1 MRVPAEHRSV
11 DKMVGE
17 VSWIMAD
24 GSRQTGRAT
33 GIALFGTVV
42 AAIAIGLLVG
52 VVAVQDIIGRW
63 PSALLMVIIG
73 ATAGIM
79 LIRHRQMAY
88 QQHTQEA
95 VMQTSVV
102 GPSASMGLPASDQ
115 RFRELLESLPR
126 VAVQGYD
133 SQRRVIYWNEASERL
148 YGFSEQEARGR
159 CLEALLI
166 PDEMADIVVDAHHAW
181 VNHGTQIPAS
191 ELELKHKSG
200 APVPVFSHHVMLGE
214 RSDNPLMFCIDIDL
228 AGERKVQRELDYMTR
243 FDPLT
248 ELPNRQTFETELEN
262 MLGECQRHGD
272 TLMVLFLDIDHF
284 TEINDT
290 QGYEMGDLVIRSVA
304 SRLQGFQRS
313 QDLLSRFGGDEFV
326 MAMPRLDYE
335 SDALSVVQRIREDF
349 QRPFQIEGREL
360 LLRLS
365 IGVSLYPENGNDA
378 PELVRNADVAK
389 HRAKQAGR
397 DGYQF
402 FNQEVRDAMLHQH
415 HLAGRLQTLLSE
427 DGGGELFLHFQPQVA
442 ARSERIES
450 VEALMRWHA
459 PEGPIPPTDFIKV
472 AERTNLIERLGDWVI
487 RQACRQQAEWHAM
500 GIKGYRID
508 INISG
513 RQAINSDVFQRL
525 EACVAEYGLTPRDI
539 GIELTENVLIDADVK
554 VRDSLRALHDRG
566 YKIAIDDF
574 GTGYSS
580 MSYLKMLPVTAL
592 KIDRSFVIECAQEPK
607 DRAIMEATVFLG
619 HRLGLEVVAEGVE
632 NIQQLELLREM
643 RCDLIQGYYFYKPM
657 AAADIQRL
665 LSGGNNPPHPGAHRP
680 SSDPTSASNGCH

>member
-1 MRVPAEHRSV
+1 MAKGFRQASRAAGILCSRPVIIAV
-11 DKMVGE
+11 VLTLMV
-17 VSWIMAD
+17 
-24 GSRQTGRAT
+24 
-33 GIALFGTVV
+33 VV
-42 AAIAIGLLVG
+42 MWGQSML
-52 VVAVQDIIGRW
+52 GRW
-63 PSALLMVIIG
+63 PTALLMVILG

-79 LIRHRQMAY
+79 LSRKCQVSHH
-88 QQHTQEA
+88 QHTQEA
-95 VMQTSVV
+95 VMQTSMV
-102 GPSASMGLPASDQ
+102 GLSTSKGLPVSDQ

-148 YGFSEQEARGR
+148 YGYSEQEARGR
-159 CLEALLI
+159 CLETLVI
-166 PDEMADIVVDAHHAW
+166 PETMADVVVDAHHAW
-181 VNHGTQIPAS
+181 VSQGIEIPSS

-214 RSDNPLMFCIDIDL
+214 RTDNPLMFCIDIDL
-228 AGERKVQRELDYMTR
+228 AGERKVQRDLDYMTR

-248 ELPNRQTFETELEN
+248 ELPNRQTFESELGEA
-262 MLGECQRHGD
+262 LSECQRHDD

-290 QGYEMGDLVIRSVA
+290 LGYEMGDRVIRSVA
-304 SRLQGFQRS
+304 KRLQGFQRN

-326 MAMPRLDYE
+326 LAMPRLDYE
-335 SDALSVVQRIREDF
+335 SDALSVVERIRQDF
-349 QRPFQIEGREL
+349 QRPFEIEGRQL

-365 IGVSLYPENGNDA
+365 IGISLYPENGSEA
-378 PELVRNADVAK
+378 AELVRNADVAK
-389 HRAKQAGR
+389 HRAKLAGR

-402 FNQEVRDAMLHQH
+402 FNQEVRNEMLHQH
-415 HLAGRLQTLLSE
+415 HLAGRLQALLNQ
-427 DGGGELFLHFQPQVA
+427 DGGGELSLHYQPQVA

-450 VEALMRWHA
+450 FEALLRWHS
-459 PEGPIPPTDFIKV
+459 PEGYIPPSDFVKV

-487 RQACRQQAEWHAM
+487 RQACRQQAEWRAM
-500 GIKGYRID
+500 GLKGYRID

-513 RQAINSDVFQRL
+513 RQAISSDVFTRL
-525 EACVAEYGLTPRDI
+525 EAYVEEYGLTPRDI
-539 GIELTENVLIDADVK
+539 GIELTENVLIDADIK
-554 VRDSLRALHDRG
+554 VRDSLRALYDRG

-580 MSYLKMLPVTAL
+580 MSYLKLLPVTAL

-632 NIQQLELLREM
+632 NEQQLELLREM

-657 AAADIQRL
+657 AATDIQRL
-665 LSGGNNPPHPGAHRP
+665 LLGGNNPPNRASGALA
-680 SSDPTSASNGCH
+680 SDKGAAAPGCH

>member
-1 MRVPAEHRSV
+1 
-11 DKMVGE
+11 MVVE
-17 VSWIMAD
+17 VSFIMTNGFRQA
-24 GSRQTGRAT
+24 GSAAGMLRSSPAI
-33 GIALFGTVV
+33 IAV
-42 AAIAIGLLVG
+42 AMLLMAVL
-52 VVAVQDIIGRW
+52 VAGEGMIGRW
-63 PSALLMVIIG
+63 LTAMLMVILG

-79 LIRHRQMAY
+79 LARKRQVLHH
-88 QQHTQEA
+88 QHTQEA
-95 VMQTSVV
+95 VMQTSMV
-102 GPSASMGLPASDQ
+102 GPSTSKGLPVSDQ

-159 CLEALLI
+159 CLESLLI
-166 PDEMADIVVDAHHAW
+166 PETMAGVVVEAHHAW
-181 VNHGTQIPAS
+181 VSKGVEIPSS

-214 RSDNPLMFCIDIDL
+214 RTENPLMFCIDIDL
-228 AGERKVQRELDYMTR
+228 TGERKVQRELDYMTR

-248 ELPNRQTFETELEN
+248 ELPNRQTFESELEQS
-262 MLGECQRHGD
+262 LSECQRHGD

-290 QGYEMGDLVIRSVA
+290 LGYETGDRVIRSVA
-304 SRLQGFQRS
+304 SRLQGFQRG

-326 MAMPRLDYE
+326 LAMPRLDYE
-335 SDALSVVQRIREDF
+335 SDALAVVERIREDF
-349 QRPFQIEGREL
+349 QRPFTIDGREL

-365 IGVSLYPENGNDA
+365 IGISLYPENGSDA
-378 PELVRNADVAK
+378 AELVRNADVAK

-402 FNQEVRDAMLHQH
+402 FNQEVRNEMLHQH
-415 HLAGRLQTLLSE
+415 HLAGRLQALLNQ
-427 DGGGELFLHFQPQVA
+427 DGGGELSLHYQPQVA

-459 PEGPIPPTDFIKV
+459 PEGNIPPSDFIKV

-487 RQACRQQAEWHAM
+487 RQACRQQAEWHAL
-500 GIKGYRID
+500 GLKGYRID

-513 RQAINSDVFQRL
+513 RQATNSDVFQRI
-525 EACVAEYGLTPRDI
+525 EDCVAEYGLTPRDI
-539 GIELTENVLIDADVK
+539 GIELTENVLLEADVK

-592 KIDRSFVIECAQEPK
+592 KIDRSFVTECAHEPK

-632 NIQQLELLREM
+632 NIEQLELLREM

-657 AAADIQRL
+657 AATDIQRL
-665 LSGGNNPPHPGAHRP
+665 LLGGNNPPSHRV
-680 SSDPTSASNGCH
+680 STGNGENGTAAPECH